1 MTINNYDLIT
11 PMLDFQSEDDYYML
25 QVIKRRKEN
34 PDMEVGER
42 VLRTVYVTSLEKLNK
57 LWNDLITLA
66 EQNNARVYINMNV
79 KSMKKTS
86 MLAMKELAGR
96 VMDDN
101 FKGAYHIFDSAAGQC
116 GATRE
121 KKWIVDLDYDP
132 KTFKMRYSDYIDAAK
147 KAINNC
153 QPEGDK
159 VLGVIPTLNGC
170 HLITSPF
177 NVCDFNKAMIGED
190 LCVPDVHKN
199 NPTLLYYDNCSK
211 TYDINVKIDGKD
223 VTLNF
228 DKDDVANSFTA
239 QFPFM
244 KRNERK

>member
-57 LWNDLITLA
+57 LWNDLTTLA

-116 GATRE
+116 GASRD

-132 KTFKMRYSDYIDAAK
+132 KTFKMHYSDYIDAAK
-147 KAINNC
+147 RTINLC
-153 QPEGDK
+153 QPEGNK
-159 VLGVIPTLNGC
+159 VLETIPTLNGV
-170 HLITSPF
+170 HLITNPF
-177 NVCDFNKAMIGED
+177 NINEFGEK
-190 LCVPDVHKN
+190 LEERGLHCPDIHKN
-199 NPTLLYYDNCSK
+199 NPTLLY
-211 TYDINVKIDGKD
+211 
-223 VTLNF
+223 F
-228 DKDDVANSFTA
+228 
-239 QFPFM
+239 
-244 KRNERK
+244 

>member
-42 VLRTVYVTSLEKLNK
+42 VLRTVYVTSLEKLDK
-57 LWNDLITLA
+57 LWDDLITLA
-66 EQNNARVYINMNV
+66 TQNNARVYINLNV

-116 GATRE
+116 GATRD
-121 KKWIVDLDYDP
+121 KKWIVDMDEKDAEFDFVNYVGILT
-132 KTFKMRYSDYIDAAK
+132 KCIDK
-147 KAINNC
+147 C
-153 QPEGDK
+153 LPEGNK
-159 VLGVIPTLNGC
+159 VLETIPTLNGV

-177 NVCDFNKAMIGED
+177 NINEFREKLEERGIHC
-190 LCVPDVHKN
+190 PDIHKN
-199 NPTLLYYDNCSK
+199 NPTLLYYNDNK
-211 TYDINVKIDGKD
+211 
-223 VTLNF
+223 
-228 DKDDVANSFTA
+228 
-239 QFPFM
+239 
-244 KRNERK
+244 

>member
-1 MTINNYDLIT
+1 MAVNNYNIIKSFLT
-11 PMLDFQSEDDYYML
+11 FESEDDYYLL

-34 PDMEVGER
+34 PDMETGEK
-42 VLRTVYVTSLEKLNK
+42 VLRTVYVTSIEKLERM
-57 LWNDLITLA
+57 WSDLTTLA
-66 EQNNARVYINMNV
+66 EQNNARVYINLNV

-116 GATRE
+116 GASRD

-132 KTFKMRYSDYIDAAK
+132 KTFKMRYSDYIDSAK
-147 KAINNC
+147 RTINLC

-177 NVCDFNKAMIGED
+177 NMAEFHVALAERWKVSYNE
-190 LCVPDVHKN
+190 LPDIHKN
-199 NPTLLYYDNCSK
+199 NPTLLYFCNN
-211 TYDINVKIDGKD
+211 I
-223 VTLNF
+223 
-228 DKDDVANSFTA
+228 
-239 QFPFM
+239 
-244 KRNERK
+244 